1 MLFPPFISLSSPS
14 LFPFICRSETVREK
28 RRWEMKRDGVR
39 CKEKANGHS
48 FPYSHAFSIWF
59 LLYLYLVFPFFLL
72 LPQIL
77 TSKIYC
83 RTHSSLNPVNNVDEN
98 RTREWK
104 IADMK
109 GSGYTDPPSCFLCQW
124 YDAIPLSFLRSIL
137 CSRYYSL
144 ANFTHSISPFLPSLS
159 LLPVSPTLSQ
169 RLSTIHWL
177 GREIKG
183 WDKETGERE

>member
-1 MLFPPFISLSSPS
+1 
-14 LFPFICRSETVREK
+14 
-28 RRWEMKRDGVR
+28 MKRDGVR

-98 RTREWK
+98 RTREARGNGK
-104 IADMK
+104 RTRKNNKEKEILIREK
-109 GSGYTDPPSCFLCQW
+109 GYYLLIIVNPP
-124 YDAIPLSFLRSIL
+124 D
-137 CSRYYSL
+137 
-144 ANFTHSISPFLPSLS
+144 LP
-159 LLPVSPTLSQ
+159 
-169 RLSTIHWL
+169 
-177 GREIKG
+177 EI
-183 WDKETGERE
+183 E